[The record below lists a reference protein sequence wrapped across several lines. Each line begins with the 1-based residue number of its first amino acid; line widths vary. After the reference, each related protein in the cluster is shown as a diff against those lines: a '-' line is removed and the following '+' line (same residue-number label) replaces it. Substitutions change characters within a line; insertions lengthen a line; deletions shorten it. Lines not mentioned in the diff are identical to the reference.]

1 MPRTAP
7 RPAIRLLAL
16 AAVTAPTLAGL
27 AGCRSQLY
35 DDNKALYRE
44 NRELREQVG
53 DLRTRNGPPPGP
65 VVTTPEPAPAPPP
78 AMAVTATPEPAGP
91 SVRFGPPA
99 MAPPEIEGV
108 ETSFDASRGEQ
119 TLRVA
124 GDVLFASGQAT
135 VLPAAKPTL
144 DRVAD
149 ALKGEYDGKP
159 VRVEGHTDR
168 DPINKSRAK
177 FATNDALSEARAQA
191 VKDYLATK
199 GVEASRLQVIGK
211 GSNDPR
217 GGPKSADRRVEII
230 VVTG

>member
-1 MPRTAP
+1 MP

-16 AAVTAPTLAGL
+16 AAVTAPSLAGL
-27 AGCRSQLY
+27 AGCQSRLY
-35 DDNKALYRE
+35 DDNKDLHRE
-44 NRELREQVG
+44 NRELRGQIETLRGEQQSSQAYAPAP
-53 DLRTRNGPPPGP
+53 DPTPAPPPATA
-65 VVTTPEPAPAPPP
+65 VTTTPEPA
-78 AMAVTATPEPAGP
+78 TP

-99 MAPPEIEGV
+99 MPPPQIEGV
-108 ETSFDASRGEQ
+108 ETSFDADRGEQ
-119 TLRVA
+119 TMRVA

-135 VLPAAKPTL
+135 VLPAARPTL
-144 DRVAD
+144 DRVAE
-149 ALKGEYDGKP
+149 ALTGEYAGRP

-191 VKDYLATK
+191 VKDYLAGQ
-199 GVEASRLQVIGK
+199 GVEASRLTVVGK
-211 GSNDPR
+211 GSAEPR